1 MKIDH
6 IGYLVKDIDKSV
18 EQFRQLGYEVRQN
31 TVYDELRDVN
41 ICFMEQ
47 QGYVIELVAPC
58 SDKSVVHDQLKK
70 MGQTPYHVC
79 YRVDNLEET
88 VEELR
93 AKKYVIMREPEVAVA
108 LAGKRVVFMYHRS
121 VGMIELVEE

>member
-6 IGYLVKDIDKSV
+6 IGYLVKDIDKSI
-18 EQFRQLGYEVRQN
+18 EQFGELGYEIKQS
-31 TVYDELRDVN
+31 TIYDNLRDVK

-58 SDKSVVHDQLKK
+58 SEKSVVYEQLKK
-70 MGQTPYHVC
+70 IGQTPYHVC

-88 VEELR
+88 IAQLR
-93 AKKYVIMREPEVAVA
+93 TKKYVIMREPEEAVA
-108 LAGKRVVFMYHRS
+108 FDGKRVVFMYHRS